1 MGNSKK
7 GATAPQSSKSVT
19 DKVMQ
24 TVQQAE
30 ASARRT
36 VAASKLG
43 FENRSSKAT
52 FLRIVGVKS
61 PKNGN
66 RDGVNLIVAEGPKL
80 TSNKKSTS
88 HFITFDELL
97 LEHVTQQCLS
107 RKESMDDI
115 DEGRLEPMV
124 SIVHEHLDTGAI
136 EKEYYWYNVT
146 LFSVAQ
152 DSQPHESADAVDV
165 VDDEGNVLES
175 GKYIRRKVGYIND

>member
-1 MGNSKK
+1 MGKSKK

-19 DKVMQ
+19 AKVMQ

-43 FENRSSKAT
+43 FDNRSSKAT

-66 RDGVNLIVAEGPKL
+66 QDGVNLIVVEGPKL
-80 TSNKKSTS
+80 TANKKSTS
-88 HFITFDELL
+88 HFITFDALL
-97 LEHVTQQCLS
+97 TEYVTPQYLS
-107 RKESMDDI
+107 RTESMDNI
-115 DEGRLEPMV
+115 DEAGLESMV
-124 SIVHEHLDTGAI
+124 ELVHEYLDADTI
-136 EKEYYWYNVT
+136 EKEYYWYGVT

-152 DSQPHESADAVDV
+152 DSQPHENADAVDV

-175 GKYIRRKVGYIND
+175 GKYIRRKVGYLRD

>member
-1 MGNSKK
+1 MGKSKK

-19 DKVMQ
+19 AKVMQ

-66 RDGVNLIVAEGPKL
+66 QDGVNLIVAEGPKI

-88 HFITFDELL
+88 HFIYFDRLL
-97 LEHVTQQCLS
+97 TEYVTPQYLS
-107 RKESMDDI
+107 RTESIEDI
-115 DEGRLEPMV
+115 DEGRLESMV
-124 SIVHEHLDTGAI
+124 ELVHKYLDAGAI
-136 EKEYYWYNVT
+136 EEEYYWYNVA
-146 LFSVAQ
+146 LYSVAQ
-152 DSQPHESADAVDV
+152 DSQPHENADLVDV

-175 GKYIRRKVGYIND
+175 GKYIRRKVGYLRD

>member
-1 MGNSKK
+1 MGKSKK

-19 DKVMQ
+19 AKVMQ

-43 FENRSSKAT
+43 FDNRSSKAT

-66 RDGVNLIVAEGPKL
+66 QDGVNLIVVEGPKL
-80 TSNKKSTS
+80 TANKKSTS
-88 HFITFDELL
+88 HFITFDALL

-115 DEGRLEPMV
+115 DETRLEPMV
-124 SIVHEHLDTGAI
+124 GIVHEHLDTGAI
-136 EKEYYWYNVT
+136 EKEYYWYNVAIY
-146 LFSVAQ
+146 SVAQ
-152 DSQPHESADAVDV
+152 DSQPHENADLVDV

-175 GKYIRRKVGYIND
+175 GKYIRRKVGYLRD

>member
-1 MGNSKK
+1 MGKSKK

-19 DKVMQ
+19 DRVMQ

-52 FLRIVGVKS
+52 FLRIVGVKT
-61 PKNGN
+61 PDTKNK
-66 RDGVNLIVAEGPKL
+66 DGVNLIVAEGPKL
-80 TSNKKSTS
+80 TSGKKSTS
-88 HFITFDELL
+88 HFIFFDALL

-107 RKESMDDI
+107 RKESIEDI
-115 DEGRLEPMV
+115 DEGRLEPM
-124 SIVHEHLDTGAI
+124 IKLVHKYLDAGAI
-136 EKEYYWYNVT
+136 EEEYYWYNVAIY
-146 LFSVAQ
+146 SVAQ
-152 DSQPHESADAVDV
+152 DSKPHENADAVDV

-175 GKYIRRKVGYIND
+175 GKYIRRRVGYLRD